1 MRPGSILQ
9 RCRNATWK
17 VWLCVAFAA
26 WLLLAESFAIA
37 HEYESAAHP
46 NGQTCAV
53 CVSAASFGAADVAA
67 PTHFEP
73 AIATSFVIVAPVVV
87 FSSAVPTRRYARGP
101 PVVSFT
107 F

>member
-1 MRPGSILQ
+1 MPQASVLQ

-17 VWLCVAFAA
+17 AWLWVALAA

-37 HEYESAAHP
+37 HEYDSAAHP

-53 CVSAASFGAADVAA
+53 CVSAASLGAGDVAV

-73 AIATSFVIVAPVVV
+73 AIATSFVVAAAVVV
-87 FSSAVPTRRYARGP
+87 VSSVVPTRRYARGP